1 MKIGSTELALDEVS
15 GKYPDP
21 SYVVIAQHFRTLRR
35 LLQKW
40 PASQVDKLKE
50 AFLTIKH
57 KIMTRSEHWRIVAG
71 PLAAAVAY
79 AKDLGW
85 QAQSLDTWR
94 IQEEQFQLLEPKE
107 FHALL
112 FKVKTQVNKA
122 RQNKIRHL
130 QSCQELEQG
139 VDWTVS
145 QKMLKKLPRERANAL
160 RALQQGAIKS
170 STSVRCGCEATFR
183 HVIWE
188 CKIWQE
194 EPAPDHVLA
203 LRVQWGPEA
212 LWCHGHRVATGHWGG
227 PM

>member
-1 MKIGSTELALDEVS
+1 M
-15 GKYPDP
+15 
-21 SYVVIAQHFRTLRR
+21 IAQQFRTLRR

-40 PASQVDKLKE
+40 PDSQVDKLKE

-57 KIMTRSEHWRIVAG
+57 KIMARSEHWRIVAG

-85 QAQSLDTWR
+85 QAQSLDTWQ
-94 IQEEQFQLLEPKE
+94 IQEEQFRLLEPKE

-112 FKVKTQVNKA
+112 FKVKTQVNEA

-130 QSCQELEQG
+130 QSCQELDQG
-139 VDWTVS
+139 IDWTVS

-170 STSVRCGCEATFR
+170 STSLKEAWCVHCGCEATFR

-194 EPAPDHVLA
+194 GPAPDHVLA
-203 LRVQWGPEA
+203 LRAVGS
-212 LWCHGHRVATGHWGG
+212 
-227 PM
+227 